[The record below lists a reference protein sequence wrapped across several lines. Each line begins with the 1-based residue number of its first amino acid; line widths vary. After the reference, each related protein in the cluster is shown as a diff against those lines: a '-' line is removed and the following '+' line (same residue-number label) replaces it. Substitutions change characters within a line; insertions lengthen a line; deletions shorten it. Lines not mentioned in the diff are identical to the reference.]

1 MLYLNSHR
9 KKTFLTIIVTTLLAT
24 LFFYLVFF
32 IITYFTNHEKAPY
45 LFNDLENLRFH
56 KKYSKIV
63 HHLRDSDG
71 RWDIKG
77 KPENYLFSTIN
88 KFSADTKNILLQ
100 GDSWIEQLS
109 DSVYNKTS
117 SNLIKNFAE
126 NNNFGVINGGTTSHS
141 PSLMQLHYKIL
152 EKDFN
157 IKPNIVVAYIDQTD
171 IGDELCRYKDIRVY
185 DNNNVLIAIKNEA
198 YTRAGYDYTKIYNIS
213 EIALLYNS
221 KLKRTFKLTIFFIK
235 YKFLRLIEKSKS
247 IRKYGWQNK
256 NISKCWVDETLRYLI
271 SAKKSEITYFENR
284 VKDYINFLKSKEY
297 IEKIILVSFPHKNH
311 FGYNISNNKKNYY
324 SINVSNII
332 EKIVKNE
339 KKIYHLNFSKLIFD
353 GKINLENNEFSKTD
367 IASHLEEKYH
377 ANIFTQ
383 GIINLL
389 NKDNIK

>member
-1 MLYLNSHR
+1 MQ
-9 KKTFLTIIVTTLLAT
+9 KK
-24 LFFYLVFF
+24 
-32 IITYFTNHEKAPY
+32 E
-45 LFNDLENLRFH
+45 
-56 KKYSKIV
+56 
-63 HHLRDSDG
+63 
-71 RWDIKG
+71 
-77 KPENYLFSTIN
+77 
-88 KFSADTKNILLQ
+88 
-100 GDSWIEQLS
+100 
-109 DSVYNKTS
+109 
-117 SNLIKNFAE
+117 NFAK

-213 EIALLYNS
+213 EIAILYNS

-247 IRKYGWQNK
+247 VIKYGWQNK

-297 IEKIILVSFPHKNH
+297 IEKIILVTFPNKNH
-311 FGYNISNNKKNYY
+311 FGYNISNNKKN
-324 SINVSNII
+324 
-332 EKIVKNE
+332 
-339 KKIYHLNFSKLIFD
+339 
-353 GKINLENNEFSKTD
+353 
-367 IASHLEEKYH
+367 
-377 ANIFTQ
+377 
-383 GIINLL
+383 
-389 NKDNIK
+389 